1 MDLFPSD
8 EHFAQQFAKQVIT
21 YWQNDITQEIVV

>member
-1 MDLFPSD
+1 MDLLLSD

-21 YWQNDITQEIVV
+21 YWQNNITQENGP